1 MNRFFKYFFIV
12 WAINL
17 VLFFILTAYLGGDA
31 INGKII
37 DGRYFL
43 SSHGRLTEVS
53 HRVFIYSEV
62 HTVIFIVLGV
72 LAMPLAMIKNRQK
85 NKKGQD
91 GHFPS
96 TQV

>member
-1 MNRFFKYFFIV
+1 MDAERTVGMNRFLKYFFIA

-43 SSHGRLTEVS
+43 ASHGRLTEVS
-53 HRVFIYSEV
+53 HRVFVYSEV
-62 HTVIFIVLGV
+62 HSVIFIVLGV
-72 LAMPLAMIKNRQK
+72 LAMPLAILANRQ
-85 NKKGQD
+85 NKRRR
-91 GHFPS
+91 H
-96 TQV
+96 